1 MNQHT
6 ASEHA
11 AAITLREQARLL
23 AATYAKSIHAS
34 AGRLALL
41 MEAAEQEAKA
51 QHSNTVVMLVKIEA
65 LDAIHRYVN
74 HGMDDE
80 KSMKYLRGQ
89 LSSIL
94 ESISYVGEV

>member
-11 AAITLREQARLL
+11 AAITLREHAAKL
-23 AATYAKSIHAS
+23 ATGYDPDGALGAS
-34 AGRLALL
+34 MGLL
-41 MEAAEQEAKA
+41 MEAVEQEAKA

-80 KSMKYLRGQ
+80 KSMQYLRGQ

-94 ESISYVGEV
+94 ESISYGGEV